1 MASIYD
7 IARIQS
13 GDPMARARN
22 EAADAS
28 VLLSQYKKQKGI
40 VDDINE
46 AIADA
51 EKKAGK
57 NKEGYGIAGSLLGG
71 LLGAGLTAATGGLG
85 ATALTPYMGTLGAA
99 LGSGVSEKYRQD
111 RTGATNKLK
120 KLEERLKGTKQAKQ
134 VKDIRKGMDENLDE
148 MLTSG
153 VLNAATMDLVMP
165 AITEAGKYITDPEA
179 AKAFKEAGIDPR
191 ILYESDEI
199 TGPLE
204 AGAQINIS
212 PDADLEQLKNLGLNV
227 SLDVDDIGQSYAPVQ
242 GTFNEDI
249 IGESLEISDADRAL
263 MEEMGYT
270 DVTGSVYGGDGVSL
284 DGVQYAKD
292 AVTRMPDP
300 IEGSYLSGI
309 ATEGKY
315 AGQQFNITNEGAVKF
330 IDPQTGRID
339 YDLVKADALKNL
351 EEAGIHG
358 DTMGMSKNYEWELQ
372 NVKKMHPRT
381 YAQALKSGYGSPDTF
396 YNIMYPDFA
405 LPSGANTYGARNPFT
420 LHNYAQFQSPEVL
433 SPARILT
440 SDPSALA
447 SAPGVDVGALPFPT
461 ERTWVE
467 TGGTLSEAGYTDPT
481 AYTGTG
487 TLQSGFETPQVYDP
501 ATTNIMGMNVP
512 ISDAAAENFAKKANF
527 GQNIIQ
533 GTQLGSL
540 IPKGFLNN
548 KMFQNPMINNLLKVL
563 GPQLMRPEMPKQA
576 RLQGPTFRNPYGGF

>member
-28 VLLSQYKKQKGI
+28 ALLSQYKKQKGI
-40 VDDINE
+40 VDDINA

-71 LLGAGLTAATGGLG
+71 LIGGGLTAATGGLG
-85 ATALTPYMGTLGAA
+85 LSALTPYMSTLGAA

-111 RTGATNKLK
+111 RTGATNQLK
-120 KLEERLKGTKQAKQ
+120 KLEERLKGTKQGKQ

-153 VLNAATMDLVMP
+153 MLNAATMDLVMP

-212 PDADLEQLKNLGLNV
+212 PDANLEQLKNLGLDV
-227 SLDVDDIGQSYAPVQ
+227 SLDVDDIGQSYAPVE
-242 GTFNEDI
+242 GTFSENI
-249 IGESLEISDADRAL
+249 VGESIEISDADRAL
-263 MEEMGYT
+263 MEEAGFT

-300 IEGSYLSGI
+300 IEGSYLSGV

-330 IDPQTGRID
+330 IDPTTGRLD

-351 EEAGIHG
+351 EEAGIFG
-358 DTMGMSKNYEWELQ
+358 DTQNLSYNVGYDKAISK
-372 NVKKMHPRT
+372 HPR
-381 YAQALKSGYGSPDTF
+381 YFAQDLKAGYGSPDTF
-396 YNIMYPDFA
+396 FNIMYPDFA
-405 LPSGANTYGARNPFT
+405 MPSGAGTAGAPNPFT
-420 LHNYAQFQSPEVL
+420 LHNYAQFQSPEAL
-433 SPARILT
+433 SPAQILT
-440 SDPSALA
+440 SDPGALA
-447 SAPGVDVGALPFPT
+447 SAPGVDVGALPFPI
-461 ERTWVE
+461 ERTWTE

-512 ISDAAAENFAKKANF
+512 ISDAAAENFAKKASY
-527 GQNIIQ
+527 GQNILK

-540 IPKGFLNN
+540 IPEGFLNN

-563 GPQLMRPEMPKQA
+563 GPQLMRPSMPKQA

>member
-13 GDPMARARN
+13 GDPMQRARS

-28 VLLSQYKKQKGI
+28 ALLAQYKKQKGI

-71 LLGAGLTAATGGLG
+71 LIGGGLTMATGGLG

-99 LGSGVSEKYRQD
+99 LGSGVAEKYRQD

-120 KLEERLKGTKQAKQ
+120 KLEERLKGTKQGKQ
-134 VKDIRKGMDENLDE
+134 VKDIREGMDENLDE

-153 VLNAATMDLVMP
+153 MLNAATMDLVMP
-165 AITEAGKYITDPEA
+165 AITKAGKNIINPEA
-179 AKAFKEAGIDPR
+179 AKAFEEAGIDPG
-191 ILYESDEI
+191 ILDESLDVG
-199 TGPLE
+199 T
-204 AGAQINIS
+204 QINIS
-212 PDADLEQLKNLGLNV
+212 PDADLEQLKNLGLDV
-227 SLDVDDIGQSYAPVQ
+227 SLDVDNIGQSYAPVE
-242 GTFNEDI
+242 GTFSEDI
-249 IGESLEISDADRAL
+249 VGESIDISDADRAL
-263 MEEMGYT
+263 MEEAGFT

-300 IEGSYLSGI
+300 IEGSYLTGV

-330 IDPQTGRID
+330 IDPKTGRLD
-339 YDLVKADALKNL
+339 YNLVKADALKNL
-351 EEAGIHG
+351 EAAGIHG
-358 DTMGMSKNYEWELQ
+358 DTMGLSPDYEFALQ
-372 NVKKMHPRT
+372 NAINRHPR
-381 YAQALKSGYGSPDTF
+381 YFAHDLKMGYGSPETF
-396 YNIMYPDFA
+396 YNVMYPDFA
-405 LPSGANTYGARNPFT
+405 LPGGAGTTGTPNPFT
-420 LHNYAQFQSPEVL
+420 LQNYAQFQSPEVL
-433 SPARILT
+433 SPAQILT

-501 ATTNIMGMNVP
+501 ATTNIFGMNVP
-512 ISDAAAENFAKKANF
+512 ISDAAAENFAKKASY
-527 GQNIIQ
+527 GQNIIK
-533 GTQLGSL
+533 GTQLGKL
-540 IPKGFLNN
+540 IPEGLLNN
-548 KMFQNPMINNLLKVL
+548 KLFQNPMINNLLKVL
-563 GPQLMRPEMPKQA
+563 GPQLMRPSMPKVG
-576 RLQGPTFRNPYGGF
+576 RLEGPTFRNPYGGF